1 MTSTAPVYDPRTP
14 GFVADPYPHYAQLRA
29 ENPVHR
35 TRFGFVLLTRHS
47 DLRAAY
53 DSPTL
58 SRNTRL
64 WDGFSGWR
72 RGSEDGPLERMM
84 QSWLVMI
91 DPPRHTPLRAIH
103 EAAFSRDRI
112 AAMQADVEKIVGDL
126 LDDATAAGG
135 MDAVADF
142 ADRIP
147 VYVINHMLGIPRQDW
162 DRFVG
167 WSRAIAQTSEAFL
180 TRAVLAE
187 GKQALQAMHDY
198 FQPLVQDRRRY
209 PGQDVLTALA
219 TEESD
224 GVRLTEDLLLDSLI
238 FLYQAGHPTGG
249 QLLALALHSL
259 LRHPD
264 QLQLLRADRSLLPGA
279 VEELQRFDGPVQMN
293 DRVAVTDQEFAGL
306 ELRAGE
312 LVRLCIAAANRDPQ
326 RYPDPDTLDLGRDAD
341 GQLGYG
347 RGLHYCIGEQLGRLQ
362 TRVAIDALLERA
374 PGLRLADG
382 EEVTFLPSVSN
393 RGLARM
399 AVRF

>member
-1 MTSTAPVYDPRTP
+1 MTSTVPTYDPRTP
-14 GFVADPYPHYAQLRA
+14 GFIADPYSHYARLRA

-72 RGSEDGPLERMM
+72 RGSEDGPLEQMM

-103 EAAFSRDRI
+103 EAAFSRDRVGS
-112 AAMQADVEKIVGDL
+112 AQAGVEKIVGDL
-126 LDDATAAGG
+126 LDDAVRAGG

-147 VYVINHMLGIPRQDW
+147 VYVINQLLGMPRQDW
-162 DRFVG
+162 DQFVG

-198 FQPLVQDRRRY
+198 FRPLVQARRRD
-209 PGQDVLTALA
+209 PGDDLLTALVTA
-219 TEESD
+219 ESD
-224 GVRLTEDLLLDSLI
+224 GVRLTDDLLLDSLI

-264 QLQLLRADRSLLPGA
+264 QLERLRADPSLLPGA

-312 LVRLCIAAANRDPQ
+312 LVRLCIAAANRDPE
-326 RYPDPDTLDLGRDAD
+326 RYPDPDTLDLGRTAA

-347 RGLHYCIGEQLGRLQ
+347 RGLHYCIGEQLGRIQ
-362 TRVAIDALLERA
+362 TRVAIEGLLDRA
-374 PGLRLADG
+374 PGLRLAD

-393 RGLARM
+393 RGVARM
-399 AVRF
+399 MVRF